1 MPTFLFCC
9 PNTGLDVQA
18 FTAEEIGVGDTYE
31 TVHCIA
37 CERDHLVNLNAG
49 RVVEPMRGFHDIWR

>member
-18 FTAEEIGVGDTYE
+18 FTAEEIGVGDIYE

-49 RVVEPMRGFHDIWR
+49 RVVGADERIS